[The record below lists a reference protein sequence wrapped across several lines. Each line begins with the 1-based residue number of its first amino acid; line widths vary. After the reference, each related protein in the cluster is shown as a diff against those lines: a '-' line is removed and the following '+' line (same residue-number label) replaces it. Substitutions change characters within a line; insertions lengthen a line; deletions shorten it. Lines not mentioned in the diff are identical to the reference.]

1 MRAPHP
7 LTSRTL
13 VQAFVII
20 ALISIFCGL
29 LLYALYL
36 SWGVVLPFL
45 VAFIFAYLLNPIV
58 TRLARYI
65 GRIGAIMAVY
75 ALVAGILIL
84 ILGWALPT
92 IWEQLKILWNYL
104 PVAVDWYNHVGRIW
118 INDNLSLEYELIALD
133 PNIVRQHA
141 ISYLQ
146 ANYQASDAQSFALKA
161 LSSGMSAVSNLGL
174 VVLIPILTFYFLSNW
189 QTRLDVWASAIPKP
203 YYHKVLAIAKDCN
216 TALMSF
222 VKGQFLVMFL
232 LGVIYAVQ
240 LQLIGLQLGLTIGMI
255 AGIASF
261 VPYVG
266 FTVGIIAA
274 IIAGLLQ
281 FGLDWVHLGL
291 IIGAFMVGQIMEG
304 YVLQPL
310 LLGDKIGLSP
320 IWVIFSV
327 LAGASLLGFVGMLI
341 ALPVSALI
349 NVLFHHAYDA
359 YKNSEWYQ
367 GCRQFRLF

>member
-1 MRAPHP
+1 MPYI
-7 LTSRTL
+7 L
-13 VQAFVII
+13 VGGWYC
-20 ALISIFCGL
+20 L
-29 LLYALYL
+29 
-36 SWGVVLPFL
+36 FL

-367 GCRQFRLF
+367 GRRQFRLF